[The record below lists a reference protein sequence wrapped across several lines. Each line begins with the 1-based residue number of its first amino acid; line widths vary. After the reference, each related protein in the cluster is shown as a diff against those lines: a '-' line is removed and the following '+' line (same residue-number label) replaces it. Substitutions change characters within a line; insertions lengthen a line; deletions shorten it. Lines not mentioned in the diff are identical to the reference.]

1 MFYKILNIR
10 IVKNVI
16 FKLLWVAFFVGHGIK
31 GYTQQEI
38 PRTYLECN
46 GGLAIL
52 NDNWSGVFP
61 GLSCLIG
68 QQRFFKQT
76 YFFEYQAGL
85 SLPSIVT
92 AKLGVGATGKVF
104 GGSLGIRVFPN
115 FVFGQIHF
123 RFRNGQLNFSAEV
136 SPFYNANFGLSF
148 GANAIFTCGYQV
160 VIGKSRVNK
169 DPSKRKEKDF

>member
-1 MFYKILNIR
+1 M
-10 IVKNVI
+10 KNVI

-38 PRTYLECN
+38 PRTYLEFN

-68 QQRFFKQT
+68 QQRFSNKLI
-76 YFFEYQAGL
+76 FEYQAGL

-92 AKLGVGATGKVF
+92 AKLGVGATGKV
-104 GGSLGIRVFPN
+104 LEEVWEYVCFP
-115 FVFGQIHF
+115 I
-123 RFRNGQLNFSAEV
+123 LFSD
-136 SPFYNANFGLSF
+136 
-148 GANAIFTCGYQV
+148 
-160 VIGKSRVNK
+160 KSTLDFEMVN
-169 DPSKRKEKDF
+169 